1 MVKIY
6 QIKSQIEIK
15 IVEIKMIK
23 VNLTKNRVRIVFI
36 SMDLILLQTNPILLK
51 LQCLVQH
58 QKEGKRM
65 QKNNR
70 VNKKSRN

>member
-23 VNLTKNRVRIVFI
+23 VNLIKNRVRIVFI
-36 SMDLILLQTNPILLK
+36 SMDLILLQTNPIHLK

-65 QKNNR
+65 LKNNR
-70 VNKKSRN
+70 VNK